1 MTTQYTIT
9 CGTDTNGNDD
19 RITWKGE
26 RATAKEIALALA
38 AEYFPH
44 GHTIRE
50 VVGRWQCADGTV
62 VTEPTI
68 EIIWMATDA
77 QKANGEAHAR
87 VNKVAGLYKQH
98 CYQEAVMV
106 TTQEVYAV
114 FV

>member
-9 CGTDTNGNDD
+9 CGLDTNGNDD

-26 RATAKEIALALA
+26 RATAKEIALTLA
-38 AEYFPH
+38 AEYFPN

-50 VVGRWQCADGTV
+50 VTGRWMSQNGPVD
-62 VTEPTI
+62 EPTV
-68 EIIWMATDA
+68 EIVWMATDA
-77 QKANGEAHAR
+77 QKASGEAHAL